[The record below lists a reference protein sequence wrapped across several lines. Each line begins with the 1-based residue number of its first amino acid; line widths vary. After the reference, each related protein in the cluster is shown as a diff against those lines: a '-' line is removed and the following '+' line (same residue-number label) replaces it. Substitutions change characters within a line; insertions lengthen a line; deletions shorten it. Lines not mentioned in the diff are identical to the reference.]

1 MNPNQAVRG
10 VVLEEF
16 ALTVEEL
23 ARACTVAP
31 EWIVERVES
40 GLLEANPLDRQ
51 GPQTWR
57 FTSTHLIR
65 ARRLAIFESNFDANP
80 EVAALVVDLL
90 EEIEQLKRRIALAGL
105 QRG

>member
-1 MNPNQAVRG
+1 MNQNQPVRG
-10 VVLEEF
+10 VVLEEI

-31 EWIVERVES
+31 EWIIERVES
-40 GLLEANPLDRQ
+40 GLIEADPRVQD
-51 GPQTWR
+51 GPQAWR
-57 FTSTHLIR
+57 FTSTHLVR
-65 ARRLAIFESNFDANP
+65 ARRLATCEANFDANP

-90 EEIEQLKRRIALAGL
+90 EEIEQLKRCITLAGL